1 MVYRRMEEELLPQI
15 MMFEELVGGKGFTE
29 GQEKGAD
36 GVPKN
41 DLQTFGI
48 NAKDDAK
55 QRRRPT

>member
-1 MVYRRMEEELLPQI
+1 MEEELLPQI